1 MLKVWHPVL
10 QFYTFPVLST
20 RNLFC
25 YPLQNKVYPMHC
37 VIFTVSPWHWPAID
51 KQPRTKKNSDIL
63 RGENQQKVSLS
74 LDCPVTSEQPRGA
87 GCSSPAS
94 AVLRGG
100 NKLRIQFYMIN
111 WHVLI
116 SLNDSTRQPSIDG
129 GVCKSMTPSVTVLV
143 VVVGDYGLIRWMS
156 ASV

>member
-1 MLKVWHPVL
+1 M
-10 QFYTFPVLST
+10 
-20 RNLFC
+20 
-25 YPLQNKVYPMHC
+25 
-37 VIFTVSPWHWPAID
+37 
-51 KQPRTKKNSDIL
+51 
-63 RGENQQKVSLS
+63 
-74 LDCPVTSEQPRGA
+74 TSEQPRGA
-87 GCSSPAS
+87 GRSSRAS

-129 GVCKSMTPSVTVLV
+129 GVCKSMTPFVTVLV
-143 VVVGDYGLIRWMS
+143 VVVVDYGLIRWMS